1 MLASAYKKY
10 SGKPDADKLLLEKFN
25 RKNDTVPDYK

>member
-10 SGKPDADKLLLEKFN
+10 SGKPDTDKLLLEKFN
-25 RKNDTVPDYK
+25 KKNDTL